1 MPKIIEAIYED
12 GILKPLE
19 DLDIPEHKKVE
30 ITILTPDISLNILN
44 HIEKPPKI
52 LPIEEIVKVE
62 VVDAEF

>member
-1 MPKIIEAIYED
+1 MPKTIEAIYED

-19 DLDIPEHKKVE
+19 DLDLPEHKKVE
-30 ITILTPDISLNILN
+30 ITISTPDISLNILN

-62 VVDAEF
+62 VVDAD

>member
-1 MPKIIEAIYED
+1 MLKTIEAIYED

-62 VVDAEF
+62 VVDAD

>member
-19 DLDIPEHKKVE
+19 DLDLPEHKKVE
-30 ITILTPDISLNILN
+30 ITISTPDISLNILN

-62 VVDAEF
+62 VVDAD